1 MALRTRL
8 DSFDLTRDVMA
19 VAGLS
24 PQGQAKV
31 FQQAA
36 REIIAGVDQ
45 RNAQALGHVPPKT
58 VTVDQS
64 RGASIKSA
72 KADSTIYVEYD
83 LVETALGFIGELLVR
98 HSPVRSG
105 RFQQSWML
113 FADGVAVEPGK
124 VPSGAEEYA
133 FLNAQPYSRKIERGL
148 SPQAP
153 EGVADAVAALAK
165 RRWGNIANIRFS
177 FRSFPSG
184 AVGAWAQT
192 GSARSM
198 AKTIRKGNEAAHHEW
213 LTRQPAVIVTPFSGR
228 GR

>member
-1 MALRTRL
+1 MALRTKL
-8 DSFDLTRDVMA
+8 DSFDLTRDVMVA
-19 VAGLS
+19 AGLT
-24 PQGQAKV
+24 PQGQAKA

-36 REIIAGVDQ
+36 REIIASTDQ
-45 RNAQALGHVPPKT
+45 RNARALGHVPPKT

-64 RGASIKSA
+64 RGASIESA
-72 KADSTIYVEYD
+72 KADSVVFVEYE
-83 LVETALGFIGELLVR
+83 LVETALGFIGDLLVR

-105 RFQQSWML
+105 RFQKSWIL

-124 VPSGAEEYA
+124 IPSGAEEYA

-153 EGVADAVAALAK
+153 EGVADVVATLAK

-192 GSARSM
+192 GSARAM
-198 AKTIRKGNEAAHHEW
+198 AKTIRKGNSAAHHEW
-213 LTRQPAVIVTPFSGR
+213 LTRQPAVIVTPFGGR

>member
-1 MALRTRL
+1 MAISAKL
-8 DSFDLTRDVMA
+8 DQFDLTRDVLLA
-19 VAGLS
+19 AGLT
-24 PQGQAKV
+24 PQGQAKA

-36 REIIAGVDQ
+36 REIIASTDQ
-45 RNAQALGHVPPKT
+45 RNARALGHVPPKT

-64 RGASIKSA
+64 RGASIESA
-72 KADSTIYVEYD
+72 KADSTIYVEYE

-105 RFQQSWML
+105 RFQQSWVL
-113 FADGVAVEPGK
+113 FADGVSVEPGK

-133 FLNAQPYSRKIERGL
+133 FLSSMPYARKIERGL

-153 EGVADAVAALAK
+153 EGVADAVAALAR

-184 AVGAWAQT
+184 AIGAWAQT
-192 GSARSM
+192 GSARAM
-198 AKTIRKGNEAAHHEW
+198 AKTIRKGNEAGHHEW
-213 LTRQPAVIVTPFSGR
+213 LTRQPAVIVTPFGGR